1 MTPEGAL
8 SDRLKRRISAAG
20 GQYRKIEWSAH
31 HGAPDLLIMI
41 NGRHFFIEM
50 KAPGKKPERHQ
61 LHKHE
66 IMRTIGGCDVRVI
79 DSAEA
84 VEEFIRD
91 VCP

>member
-8 SDRLKRRISAAG
+8 SNRLKRRVKAA
-20 GQYRKIEWSAH
+20 
-31 HGAPDLLIMI
+31 
-41 NGRHFFIEM
+41 
-50 KAPGKKPERHQ
+50 PERHQ
-61 LHKHE
+61 LHEHE

-84 VEEFIRD
+84 IEEFIRD

>member
-1 MTPEGAL
+1 MTPEVAL
-8 SDRLKRRISAAG
+8 SDRL
-20 GQYRKIEWSAH
+20 
-31 HGAPDLLIMI
+31 
-41 NGRHFFIEM
+41 RHFFIEM

-61 LHKHE
+61 LHEHE

>member
-8 SDRLKRRISAAG
+8 SDRLKRRIKAAG
-20 GQYRKIEWSAH
+20 GQYRKIEWSAQ
-31 HGAPDLLIMI
+31 
-41 NGRHFFIEM
+41 

-61 LHKHE
+61 LHEHE

-79 DSAEA
+79 DSPEA
-84 VEEFIRD
+84 IEEFLKS

>member
-8 SDRLKRRISAAG
+8 SDRLKRRIKAAG

-41 NGRHFFIEM
+41 GGRHFFIEM
-50 KAPGKKPERHQ
+50 KAPGKKP
-61 LHKHE
+61 
-66 IMRTIGGCDVRVI
+66 GCDVRVI

-84 VEEFIRD
+84 IEEFMKD
-91 VCP
+91 VYSA